1 MCDCH
6 ARTIL
11 LSEKLF
17 AHYNSM
23 FIFIFIYHTTTM
35 TQYISDTDFVILSP
49 QFAYYGGV
57 NLTSKVNGTS
67 PQ

>member
-1 MCDCH
+1 MYDCH
-6 ARTIL
+6 ARTII

-23 FIFIFIYHTTTM
+23 FIFIFIHHTTTM
-35 TQYISDTDFVILSP
+35 TQYIGATDFVILSP
-49 QFAYYGGV
+49 QFAYDGDV
-57 NLTSKVNGTS
+57 KLTSTVSGTS